1 MIKLQE
7 FKDYCLK
14 AGLAPATVQQY
25 SSYLGRI
32 DTLLGGLEEAIE
44 RDGVDKL
51 IAWSKTE
58 TKEPFNLYP
67 STARSTLNRYVQFY
81 LEKDAPTAQVEEDLA
96 QQAEQAT
103 GLAFRLEKEMHAAV
117 RRQLSNIEPGLSE
130 DGTEVAVSTGY
141 VDIVARDAS
150 KKLVV
155 IELKA
160 GKCPA
165 GAMEQALGYA
175 QALSDERKEPVRV
188 LLIASEFPDR
198 IKAAAKR
205 VIDLKLMTYE
215 FSLKFSQLG

>member
-1 MIKLQE
+1 MIKLPE

-32 DTLLGGLEEAIE
+32 DTLLGGFEEALQ

-58 TKEPFNLYP
+58 TREPFNLYP
-67 STARSTLNRYVQFY
+67 STARSTLNRYVQFF
-81 LEKDAPTAQVEEDLA
+81 LEKDAPATQVEEDLA
-96 QQAEQAT
+96 QEAEHAT
-103 GLAFRLEKEMHAAV
+103 GLAFRLEKEMHEAV
-117 RRQLSNIEPGLSE
+117 RRQLSNIEPGLVE
-130 DGTEVAVSTGY
+130 DGDEVSVSTGY
-141 VDIVARDAS
+141 IDIVARDAS

-160 GKCPA
+160 GKCPP

-188 LLIASEFPDR
+188 LLIASEFSDR

-205 VIDLKLMTYE
+205 TVDLKLLTYE
-215 FSLKFSQLG
+215 FSLKFSPSN